1 MAYSSL
7 LDRPVRLPNTHG
19 GLPPGV
25 ILEMMWMERN
35 YLDNMR
41 KVRVVLVDLRHDE
54 ILDCE
59 FYEISGL
66 DEARDPYGTLASF
79 IDDFREKLKEAGVW

>member
-7 LDRPVRLPNTHG
+7 LDRPARLPNTHG

-25 ILEMMWMERN
+25 ILEMMWMLRDELEN
-35 YLDNMR
+35 KR
-41 KVRVVLVDLRHDE
+41 KLRVALVDLRHDE
-54 ILDCE
+54 TLDCE
-59 FYEISGL
+59 FYEISVL
-66 DEARDPYGTLASF
+66 DEARDPYGTLVSF